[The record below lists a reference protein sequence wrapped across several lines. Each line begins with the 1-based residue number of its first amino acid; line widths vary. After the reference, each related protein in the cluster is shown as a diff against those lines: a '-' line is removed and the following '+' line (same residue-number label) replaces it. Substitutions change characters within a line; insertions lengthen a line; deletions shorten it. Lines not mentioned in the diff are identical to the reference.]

1 MWARERN
8 PCVLHSDVRRP
19 CGSEREISVIYIV
32 IGGDHVGQGEKSVCT
47 T

>member
-32 IGGDHVGQGEKSVCT
+32 NGGDHVDLSERSMRST
-47 T
+47 